1 MDILIKTADGSEVQ
15 RWVTPPGR
23 VAIPSEKITVYPGED
38 TRPMAIGENHF
49 LAVATIVTP
58 DLGVNQKRG
67 DEVMNVSGQAVTLTK
82 AAVDMTASDI
92 AARTALDLSN
102 LRANRNTRLDSS
114 DWTQASDTA
123 LSDGDKNKWIAYRS
137 LLRDLPATDGF
148 DAADVTWPTPPQ

>member
-67 DEVMNVSGQAVTLTK
+67 DEVMGVSGQAVTLTK
-82 AAVDMTASDI
+82 AAVDMTDSDI
-92 AARTALDLSN
+92 AARTALALVR
-102 LRANRNTRLDSS
+102 LRENRDSLLVS
-114 DWTQASDTA
+114 CDWTQAADSP
-123 LSDGDKNKWIAYRS
+123 LSDEVIATWATYREA
-137 LLRDLPATDGF
+137 LRDLPANTSDPL
-148 DAADVTWPTPPQ
+148 DVTWPDVP